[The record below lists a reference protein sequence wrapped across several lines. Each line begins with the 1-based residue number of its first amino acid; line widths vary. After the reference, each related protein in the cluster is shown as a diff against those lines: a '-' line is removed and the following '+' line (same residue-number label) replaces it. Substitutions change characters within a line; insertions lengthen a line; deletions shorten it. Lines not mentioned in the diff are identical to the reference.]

1 MQKKNFL
8 KPSNMKNL
16 PINQR
21 DSWSLLPNGKPPV
34 VKAPAMA
41 SQEDYEEPS
50 QERLKSMHK
59 ELQGVSKHNLTHE
72 PTPNAFSKATFEEVE
87 EIILP
92 EDPKAILD
100 GYYTLIIFV
109 TSGIIIGAI
118 LATITM
124 FAIYATAI
132 ERGNLMYETDDLI
145 KLAKYNTDVIR
156 VKVEHNEQIANKI
169 NENIDKLGSGIVTEL
184 KPKEAKIVNN

>member
-1 MQKKNFL
+1 MTKV
-8 KPSNMKNL
+8 
-16 PINQR
+16 PITQR
-21 DSWSLLPNGKPPV
+21 DSWSLLPNGKP
-34 VKAPAMA
+34 K
-41 SQEDYEEPS
+41 
-50 QERLKSMHK
+50 
-59 ELQGVSKHNLTHE
+59 NE
-72 PTPNAFSKATFEEVE
+72 PTPNAFSAESFPKEDNLPAHE
-87 EIILP
+87 LP
-92 EDPKAILD
+92 EDPKEILD

-109 TSGIIIGAI
+109 TSGMIIGAI

>member
-1 MQKKNFL
+1 
-8 KPSNMKNL
+8 MKNL

-21 DSWSLLPNGKPPV
+21 DSWSLLPNGKPKNEPQPNV
-34 VKAPAMA
+34 FSAETFPKKENENPIYK
-41 SQEDYEEPS
+41 YEND
-50 QERLKSMHK
+50 K
-59 ELQGVSKHNLTHE
+59 EETVD
-72 PTPNAFSKATFEEVE
+72 TPET
-87 EIILP
+87 P

-132 ERGNLMYETDDLI
+132 ERGNLVSDTDDLI
-145 KLAKYNTDVIR
+145 RQVQYNT
-156 VKVEHNEQIANKI
+156 EQIRDKVQQNADILPKI
-169 NENIDKLGSGIVTEL
+169 NENIDKLGSGIVQEL